1 MFELIL
7 IRHGETVFN
16 SQERLQG
23 GQDSPLTERG
33 EDEARRLGAAMRE
46 YCGTVHAWYVSP
58 QGRARQTSGILREV
72 FGAGDGDP
80 GSAAPA
86 LPEEQLHPEIVEIRC
101 GDWEGLRRDEIPLAD
116 LKRVHLSTDVAYPNG
131 ESIRDVS
138 RRCEAFL
145 KDWQAGLPA
154 APPAGEGANGAG
166 VHRTV
171 VVSHGNLIRCMGGVL
186 SGLGPDF
193 AVRAMK
199 NNTAVSRF
207 FARERPDIA
216 SVTGKTPLDPQADTG
231 AGPVFRL
238 LTWNNT
244 GHLSGGD
251 PFFSV

>member
-33 EDEARRLGAAMRE
+33 EDEARKLGAAMRE
-46 YCGTVHAWYVSP
+46 YCGMIHAWYVSP
-58 QGRARQTSGILREV
+58 QGRARQTSGLLREA
-72 FGAGDGDP
+72 FEADAQAQS
-80 GSAAPA
+80 SASVQQ

-138 RRCEAFL
+138 RRCETFL
-145 KDWQAGLPA
+145 KEWQAGLPA
-154 APPAGEGANGAG
+154 APPVGDGPNGSA

-186 SGLGPDF
+186 SGLGPGF

-207 FARERPDIA
+207 FARERPDPAAVSGNTHLDADA
-216 SVTGKTPLDPQADTG
+216 S